1 MQELRREVPMEEKE
15 NIKELE
21 EEMAANLVKSKFMI
35 AVEKPQEGKTEE
47 EQKKRSIKGVLFKK

>member
-21 EEMAANLVKSKFMI
+21 EEMACQS
-35 AVEKPQEGKTEE
+35 GK
-47 EQKKRSIKGVLFKK
+47 K